1 MAFCSFSK
9 DCDGNSYVT
18 VENKFIT
25 KYLPEADG
33 FAVKVYLYGL
43 YLCKNASDDFGLKSM
58 AEVLKCS
65 ESQIEEAFAFWEE
78 YDLVQVVSK
87 LPFAVQYL
95 PVKATV
101 GKPKKVRYEQYA
113 DFNKELQRKMQ
124 RIGKFVSAGDY
135 LKYMRFLDENP
146 MQPQALLLIAEYCI
160 NKQGETVST
169 SYIFNKAKKLLR
181 EGLST
186 YEQVERELSNYH
198 ENESEIAGILT
209 ALGGYKR
216 APEENDYSLYRKW
229 TETLKFE
236 KESVLVAAKS
246 LKRGNMNALDMT
258 LEELYEKSIKTAD
271 EVGRYLTNRETLAS
285 LTFRIARKLGVKV
298 SNPAAYVDEYV
309 EKWKALGFE
318 DSTLLDVAL
327 YCLKTERGSF
337 DLMHSLLEKLAKNEV
352 VSAESVK
359 AYIKEQNESLK
370 LFGKIQELCGTIRKS
385 AANLAYL
392 KTWREWGFGEA
403 MILEA
408 AKRSSTSASP
418 LSYMNKILSEW
429 KQAEIFDVKKLPA
442 PLGGAEKANSARGG
456 FVNPSIEAANAK
468 SDRERFYALRREK
481 AQAKAD
487 KFLAKAN
494 ENPRFK
500 ELTSELSKMELSL
513 AKAEVFKPET
523 LPSLQA
529 KKLALINERKRILA
543 EMKISEADLTPKFV
557 CEKCLDTGF
566 LKNGAACDCYK
577 NGKADA

>member
-43 YLCKNASDDFGLKSM
+43 YLCKNASDDFGLKAM

-198 ENESEIAGILT
+198 ENESEIAAVLSS
-209 ALGGYKR
+209 LGGYKR
-216 APEENDYSLYRKW
+216 APEENDYALYRKW

-236 KESVLVAAKS
+236 KESVLAAAKC
-246 LKRGNMNALDMT
+246 LKRGNMNALDIT
-258 LEELYEKSIKTAD
+258 LEELYEKSIKNAD
-271 EVGRYLTNRETLAS
+271 EVGRYLTNREMLAS

-309 EKWKALGFE
+309 EKWKTLGFE
-318 DSTLLDVAL
+318 DSALLDVAL
-327 YCLKTERGSF
+327 HCLKTERGSF

-359 AYIKEQNESLK
+359 AYIKEQNEGLK
-370 LFGKIQELCGTIRKS
+370 LFAKIQELCGTIRAS
-385 AANLAYL
+385 ATNLAYM

-418 LSYMNKILSEW
+418 LSYMNKILSQW
-429 KQAEIFDVKKLPA
+429 KQEEIFDVKKIPST
-442 PLGGAEKANSARGG
+442 LGGSEKASSARGG

-481 AQAKAD
+481 AQAKVD
-487 KFLAKAN
+487 KFLAKAS

-500 ELTSELSKMELSL
+500 ELASELSKMELSL

-523 LPSLQA
+523 LPSLQE
-529 KKLALINERKRILA
+529 KKRELIKERKQILA
-543 EMKISEADLTPKFV
+543 EMNISEADLTPKFV
-557 CEKCLDTGF
+557 CEKCSDTGF

-577 NGKADA
+577 NGK

>member
-43 YLCKNASDDFGLKSM
+43 YLCKNASDDFGLKAM

-198 ENESEIAGILT
+198 ENESEIAAVLSS
-209 ALGGYKR
+209 LGGYKR
-216 APEENDYSLYRKW
+216 APEENDYTLYRKW

-236 KESVLVAAKS
+236 KESVLAAAKC
-246 LKRGNMNALDMT
+246 LKRGNMNALDIT
-258 LEELYEKSIKTAD
+258 LEELYEKSIKNAD
-271 EVGRYLTNRETLAS
+271 EVGRYLTNREMLAS

-309 EKWKALGFE
+309 EKWKTLGFE
-318 DSTLLDVAL
+318 DSALLDVAL
-327 YCLKTERGSF
+327 HCLKTERGSF

-352 VSAESVK
+352 VSTESVK
-359 AYIKEQNESLK
+359 AYIKEQNEGLK
-370 LFGKIQELCGTIRKS
+370 LFAKIQELCGTIRAS
-385 AANLAYL
+385 ATNLAYL

-418 LSYMNKILSEW
+418 LSYMNKILSQW
-429 KQAEIFDVKKLPA
+429 KQEEIFDVKKIPST
-442 PLGGAEKANSARGG
+442 LGGSEKASSARGG

-481 AQAKAD
+481 AQAKVD

-500 ELTSELSKMELSL
+500 ELASELSKMELSL

-523 LPSLQA
+523 LPSLQE
-529 KKLALINERKRILA
+529 KKRELMRERKQILA
-543 EMKISEADLTPKFV
+543 EMNISEADLTPKFV
-557 CEKCLDTGF
+557 CEKCSDTGF

-577 NGKADA
+577 NGK

>member
-43 YLCKNASDDFGLKSM
+43 YLCKNASDDFGLKAM

-198 ENESEIAGILT
+198 ENESEIAAVLSS
-209 ALGGYKR
+209 LGGYKR
-216 APEENDYSLYRKW
+216 APEENDYALYRKW

-236 KESVLVAAKS
+236 KESVLAAAKC
-246 LKRGNMNALDMT
+246 LKRGNMNTLDIT
-258 LEELYEKSIKTAD
+258 LEELYEKSIKNAD
-271 EVGRYLTNRETLAS
+271 EVGRYLTNREMLAS

-309 EKWKALGFE
+309 EKWKTLGFE
-318 DSTLLDVAL
+318 DSALLDVAL
-327 YCLKTERGSF
+327 HCLKTERGSF

-359 AYIKEQNESLK
+359 AYIKEQNEGLK
-370 LFGKIQELCGTIRKS
+370 LFAKIQELCGTIRAS
-385 AANLAYL
+385 ATNLAYL

-418 LSYMNKILSEW
+418 LSYMNKILSQW
-429 KQAEIFDVKKLPA
+429 KQEEIFDVKKIPST
-442 PLGGAEKANSARGG
+442 LGGSEKASSARGG

-481 AQAKAD
+481 AQAKVD

-500 ELTSELSKMELSL
+500 ELASELSKMELSL

-523 LPSLQA
+523 LPSLQE
-529 KKLALINERKRILA
+529 KKRELMKERKQILA
-543 EMKISEADLTPKFV
+543 EMNISEADLTPKFV
-557 CEKCLDTGF
+557 CEKCSDTGF

-577 NGKADA
+577 NGK

>member
-43 YLCKNASDDFGLKSM
+43 YLCKNASDDFGLKAM

-198 ENESEIAGILT
+198 ENESEIAAVLGS
-209 ALGGYKR
+209 LGGYKR
-216 APEENDYSLYRKW
+216 APEENDYALYRKW

-236 KESVLVAAKS
+236 KESVLAAAKC
-246 LKRGNMNALDMT
+246 LKRGNMNALDIT
-258 LEELYEKSIKTAD
+258 LEELYEKSIKNAD
-271 EVGRYLTNRETLAS
+271 EVGRYLTNREMLAS

-309 EKWKALGFE
+309 EKWKTLGFE
-318 DSTLLDVAL
+318 DSALLDVAL
-327 YCLKTERGSF
+327 HCLKTERGSF

-359 AYIKEQNESLK
+359 AYIKEQNEGLK
-370 LFGKIQELCGTIRKS
+370 LFAKIQELCGTIRAS
-385 AANLAYL
+385 ATNLAYL

-418 LSYMNKILSEW
+418 LSYMNKILSQW
-429 KQAEIFDVKKLPA
+429 KQEEIFDVKKIPST
-442 PLGGAEKANSARGG
+442 LGGSEKASSARGG

-481 AQAKAD
+481 AQAKVD

-500 ELTSELSKMELSL
+500 ELASELSKMELSL

-523 LPSLQA
+523 LPSLQE
-529 KKLALINERKRILA
+529 KKRELIKERKQILA
-543 EMKISEADLTPKFV
+543 EMNISEADLTPKFV
-557 CEKCLDTGF
+557 CEKCSDTGF

-577 NGKADA
+577 NGK

>member
-43 YLCKNASDDFGLKSM
+43 YLCKNGSGDFGLKAM
-58 AEVLKCS
+58 AEVLKSS
-65 ESQIEEAFAFWEE
+65 EEKIEEAFAFWEE
-78 YDLVQVVSK
+78 YDLVQIVSK
-87 LPFAVQYL
+87 VPFAVQYL

-160 NKQGETVST
+160 NKQGETVSPA
-169 SYIFNKAKKLLR
+169 YIFNKAKKLLR

-198 ENESEIAGILT
+198 ENESEIAAILT

-216 APEENDYSLYRKW
+216 APEQAAYSLYRKW

-236 KESVLVAAKS
+236 KESVLSAAKS
-246 LKRGNMNALDMT
+246 LKRGNMNTLDMT
-258 LEELYEKSIKTAD
+258 LEELYEKSIKNAD
-271 EVGRYLTNRETLAS
+271 EIGRYLTNRETLAN

-298 SNPAAYVDEYV
+298 SNPAAYVEEYV
-309 EKWKALGFE
+309 EKWQALGFE
-318 DSTLLDVAL
+318 DSALLDVAL

-337 DLMHSLLEKLAKNEV
+337 DAMHSLLEKLAKCGV
-352 VSAESVK
+352 VEKESVK
-359 AYIKEQNESLK
+359 AYIKEQNDTLK
-370 LFGKIQELCGTIRKS
+370 LFAKIQEICGTIRKS
-385 AANLAYL
+385 SANFAYL
-392 KTWREWGFGEA
+392 TNWREWGFGEA
-403 MILEA
+403 MVLEA
-408 AKRSSTSASP
+408 AKRSATSASP
-418 LSYMNKILSEW
+418 LSYMNKILSQW
-429 KQAEIFDVKKLPA
+429 KQEEIFDVKKIPA
-442 PLGGAEKANSARGG
+442 PLGGSEKAGLARGG
-456 FVNPSIEAANAK
+456 FVNPSVEAANAK

-481 AQAKAD
+481 AQASAD
-487 KFLAKAN
+487 KFLEKAN
-494 ENPRFK
+494 GNARFK
-500 ELTSELSKMELSL
+500 ELAGELSKMELNL

-523 LPSLQA
+523 LPALQA
-529 KKLALINERKRILA
+529 KKRELIEERKQILSK
-543 EMKISEADLTPKFV
+543 MNISEEDLTPKFV
-557 CEKCLDTGF
+557 CLKCLDTGF